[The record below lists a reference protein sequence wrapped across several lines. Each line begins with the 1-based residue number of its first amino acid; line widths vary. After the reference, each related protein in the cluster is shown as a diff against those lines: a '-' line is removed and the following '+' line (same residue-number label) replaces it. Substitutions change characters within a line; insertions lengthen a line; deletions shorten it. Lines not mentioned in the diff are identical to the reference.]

1 MVFPGSGRQ
10 PASGS
15 PLVRFSVEHAVAAKG
30 GAHGH
35 CSLFITVPL
44 LLLSSSSSSGN
55 ETDEID
61 ESGDKMAESTLL
73 VDDPGDADLQLG
85 GEFRGELSAEI
96 DPEAGELRDD
106 KDDEL

>member
-1 MVFPGSGRQ
+1 MVLPGSGRQ

-15 PLVRFSVEHAVAAKG
+15 PLERLSVEHAVAARG

-44 LLLSSSSSSGN
+44 LLLSSSSSSGI

-61 ESGDKMAESTLL
+61 ESGDRTAESTLL
-73 VDDPGDADLQLG
+73 VDDPGDADLG
-85 GEFRGELSAEI
+85 GEFRGELSTEI
-96 DPEAGELRDD
+96 EPEAGESRDD